1 MAREHA
7 SRNRGIDSVV
17 QSSREEGR
25 FGYMFRRLPIFQP
38 PSDKLLEDL
47 AADMQQSETEVTDNP
62 RIPAGYTYLGQ
73 FLDHDITFD
82 PTSELD
88 RLNDPAALENFRNPR
103 FDLDSLYGSG
113 PADDPFQYDK
123 NEDDIKL
130 LTGKVKDTDT
140 GEDTNEDDLPR
151 NSQGRAL
158 IGDPRNDENIIVSQL
173 QLAFIKLHN
182 KLVDQVRDE
191 GTLTDKD
198 DVFKEAQK
206 RTRWH
211 YQWVVVHD
219 FLERLIGEDTLAEVL
234 PEPEPEGIR
243 DIKRRFYRPR
253 KNAYMPV
260 EFSVAAYRFGHS
272 QVRPL
277 YRINDTVPELPIF
290 SQSTNPGPL
299 EDFRGGRHLPQSW
312 TVDWSFFFD
321 VGGPGT
327 SKQQSQFIDTKIA
340 AGLFNLPGLGGESL
354 PLRNM
359 KRGRALGLASGQD
372 VATATGIPY
381 SEVLTEEEL
390 GFKGP
395 APLWYYVLREAQMR
409 RSGETLGP
417 VGGLIVAEVLLGLLE
432 LDKLSYINVQPTW
445 EPTLP
450 DADGD
455 DKFTMVDLLKF
466 AVPEQAGPPV
476 QPPSGGWS

>member
-25 FGYMFRRLPIFQP
+25 FGYMFRRLPTFH
-38 PSDKLLEDL
+38 PSDGLLEGL
-47 AADMQQSETEVTDNP
+47 AAGMRQPETEVTDNP
-62 RIPAGYTYLGQ
+62 GIPAGYTYLGQ

-123 NEDDIKL
+123 DDVKL
-130 LTGKVKDTDT
+130 LVGKVKNTENGNDTD
-140 GEDTNEDDLPR
+140 EDDLPR

-182 KLVDQVRDE
+182 KLVDQVRSE
-191 GTLTDKD
+191 GMFTDKD

-211 YQWVVVHD
+211 YQWVIVHD
-219 FLERLIGEDTLAEVL
+219 FLERLVGEDTLAAVL
-234 PEPEPEGIR
+234 PEPEPHMVR
-243 DIKRRFYRPR
+243 DIKRRFYLPR

-272 QVRPL
+272 QVRFQYL
-277 YRINDTVPELPIF
+277 INDSVKPR
-290 SQSTNPGPL
+290 Q
-299 EDFRGGRHLPQSW
+299 
-312 TVDWSFFFD
+312 
-321 VGGPGT
+321 
-327 SKQQSQFIDTKIA
+327 
-340 AGLFNLPGLGGESL
+340 
-354 PLRNM
+354 
-359 KRGRALGLASGQD
+359 
-372 VATATGIPY
+372 
-381 SEVLTEEEL
+381 
-390 GFKGP
+390 
-395 APLWYYVLREAQMR
+395 
-409 RSGETLGP
+409 
-417 VGGLIVAEVLLGLLE
+417 
-432 LDKLSYINVQPTW
+432 
-445 EPTLP
+445 
-450 DADGD
+450 
-455 DKFTMVDLLKF
+455 
-466 AVPEQAGPPV
+466 
-476 QPPSGGWS
+476 

>member
-7 SRNRGIDSVV
+7 SQNRGLNQVV

-25 FGYMFRRLPIFQP
+25 FGYMFRRLPSFH
-38 PSDKLLEDL
+38 PSDELLEGL
-47 AADMQQSETEVTDNP
+47 AAGMRQSETETTDNP
-62 RIPAGYTYLGQ
+62 KIPAGYTYLGQ

-113 PADDPFQYDK
+113 PADEPFQYDK
-123 NEDDIKL
+123 QEQDIKL
-130 LTGKVKDTDT
+130 LVGKGKNMRNGSDTT
-140 GEDTNEDDLPR
+140 EDDLPR

-182 KLVDQVRDE
+182 KFVDQVRDE
-191 GTLTDKD
+191 GSFTNKD

-219 FLERLIGEDTLAEVL
+219 FLERIVGEDIVKSILSTTGPGGA
-234 PEPEPEGIR
+234 PEINTR
-243 DIKRRFYRPR
+243 LYRPR

-260 EFSVAAYRFGHS
+260 EFSVAAYRYGHS

-277 YRINDTVPELPIF
+277 YKINNPVPELPIF
-290 SQSTNPGPL
+290 SQRPNPGPL
-299 EDFRGGRHLPQSW
+299 EDFSGGRHLPQQW

-321 VGGPGT
+321 TDGPGT
-327 SKQQSQFIDTKIA
+327 AKQKSQLIDTNIA
-340 AGLFNLPGLGGESL
+340 EGLFNLPGLGGESL
-354 PLRNM
+354 PLRNL
-359 KRGRALGLASGQD
+359 KRGRDLGLASGVD
-372 VATATGIPY
+372 VAKAMGVTDYEI
-381 SEVLTEEEL
+381 LTEAEL
-390 GFKGP
+390 GFKEP
-395 APLWYYVLREAQMR
+395 APLWFYVLKEAQEK
-409 RSGETLGP
+409 RSGQLLGT
-417 VGGLIVAEVLLGLLE
+417 VGGRVVAEVFLGLFK
-432 LDKLSYINVQPTW
+432 LDKLSYINAEQFWT
-445 EPTLP
+445 PTLP
-450 DADGD
+450 DTDGD
-455 DKFTMVDLLKF
+455 GKITMVDLLNF
-466 AVPEQAGPPV
+466 AVPEQVG
-476 QPPSGGWS
+476 